1 MFSPKTRAHSFY
13 DKLEWN
19 MVIALSPLTVFLIP
33 IVAIICVILALFGVD
48 ITWFEGFMMFV
59 AGIFIIYA
67 VIVLS
72 ILGGVTFLFQKIDK
86 SLLWF
91 HENKDTEDIDI
102 ITSAMKVI
110 QRNLQYFSVFRYV
123 MRFFLSQEGYKESI
137 HKLKNELQFLIEF
150 SILLKQRL
158 LQVIEVQKGILEH
171 AKSDIEENIT
181 GSVEL
186 LKASEAQQIRI
197 DQQITYFEKLQSKL
211 KTQKIEQ

>member
-1 MFSPKTRAHSFY
+1 MEY
-13 DKLEWN
+13 YYYL
-19 MVIALSPLTVFLIP
+19 LTTKRFLIP

-48 ITWFEGFMMFV
+48 IAWFEWFMMSVALYMLIYFFV
-59 AGIFIIYA
+59 I
-67 VIVLS
+67 LS
-72 ILGGVTFLFQKIDK
+72 ILWWVTFLFKKIDK

-91 HENKDTEDIDI
+91 HENKDTEDINVI
-102 ITSAMKVI
+102 FSAMRII

-123 MRFFLSQEGYKESI
+123 LCFFLSKEWYKKSI
-137 HKLKNELQFLIEF
+137 LKLRNELQFLIES

-158 LQVIEVQKGILEH
+158 SWMIQSQKWILEQ

-186 LKASEAQQIRI
+186 LNVSEAQQMRI

-211 KTQKIEQ
+211 ETQKIEQ

>member
-1 MFSPKTRAHSFY
+1 
-13 DKLEWN
+13 
-19 MVIALSPLTVFLIP
+19 
-33 IVAIICVILALFGVD
+33 
-48 ITWFEGFMMFV
+48 
-59 AGIFIIYA
+59 
-67 VIVLS
+67 
-72 ILGGVTFLFQKIDK
+72 
-86 SLLWF
+86 
-91 HENKDTEDIDI
+91 
-102 ITSAMKVI
+102 
-110 QRNLQYFSVFRYV
+110 

-158 LQVIEVQKGILEH
+158 LQVIEVQKWILEH

>member
-1 MFSPKTRAHSFY
+1 MFSPKTRARSFY

-19 MVIALSPLTVFLIP
+19 MVITLSPLTVFLIP

-48 ITWFEGFMMFV
+48 IIWFEWFMMFV
-59 AGIFIIYA
+59 AWIFIIYA
-67 VIVLS
+67 VVILS
-72 ILGGVTFLFQKIDK
+72 ILWWVTFLFKKIDK

-91 HENKDTEDIDI
+91 HENKDTEDIDVM
-102 ITSAMKVI
+102 TSAMKVI

-123 MRFFLSQEGYKESI
+123 MCFFLSQEGYKESI

-158 LQVIEVQKGILEH
+158 LQVIEVQKWILEH

-186 LKASEAQQIRI
+186 LKVSEAQQIRI

>member
-48 ITWFEGFMMFV
+48 ITWFEWFMMFV
-59 AGIFIIYA
+59 AWIFIIYA

-72 ILGGVTFLFQKIDK
+72 ILWWVTFLFQKIDK

-158 LQVIEVQKGILEH
+158 LQVIEVQKWILEH